1 MKKLI
6 KDALILFLI
15 TLVAGAALG
24 AVYAITKQPIADAQ
38 LAARA
43 AAYTEIFPDAANF
56 ATDDTLADA
65 LKNADAL
72 LKDAGFDTVSVSDAL
87 YVTDAAGA
95 RIGCV
100 MTLSGKGYG
109 GAIELTLGVTAK
121 NTISGIAI
129 LSQSETAGL
138 GAKCTEESFY
148 GQFAG
153 KTAAPL
159 TVVKTGAAGDT
170 EIDAISGATVT
181 SKGITEAV
189 NAGIWFA
196 QHPMGGAGA

>member
-6 KDALILFLI
+6 KDALILFAI

-24 AVYAITKQPIADAQ
+24 AVYAITEQPIADAQ

-43 AAYTEIFPDAANF
+43 AAYTEIFPDAADF
-56 ATDDTLADA
+56 ATDDTLTNA
-65 LKNADAL
+65 LENADAL
-72 LKDAGFDTVSVSDAL
+72 LKGAGFDTVSVSDAL
-87 YVTDAAGA
+87 YATDAAGA

-100 MTLSGKGYG
+100 VTLSGKGYG
-109 GAIELTLGVTAK
+109 GTAQ
-121 NTISGIAI
+121 NTVSGISI

-153 KTAAPL
+153 KTATTL

-181 SKGITEAV
+181 SKGITAAV

-196 QHPMGGAGA
+196 QNPMGGAGA